1 MGEMQ
6 NPALDPWSGRAR
18 FSSDRT
24 SKGPKSQFQTRS
36 KGPEQLEV
44 GKPLSLNLLAAYK
57 LVKKQPV
64 LPQLTVKLTF
74 AGRLLHALSSFYGNF
89 FSSH

>member
-24 SKGPKSQFQTRS
+24 SEGPESEFQTRS

-44 GKPLSLNLLAAYK
+44 GNPLSLNLLTAYK

-64 LPQLTVKLTF
+64 FTTADCEHKL
-74 AGRLLHALSSFYGNF
+74 LLDSFTCIV
-89 FSSH
+89 

>member
-1 MGEMQ
+1 MGEVQ
-6 NPALDPWSGRAR
+6 NPGLDPWSGRAR

-44 GKPLSLNLLAAYK
+44 GKQLSLNLLTAYK

-64 LPQLTVKLTF
+64 LPQTDCEADF
-74 AGRLLHALSSFYGNF
+74 C
-89 FSSH
+89 